1 MEQLA
6 WDDAKGCPVLR
17 GALVFGFF
25 AAVASLDRARK
36 AAGLGRLRVGGIG
49 IRLACSR
56 QTRLSLLRVGLGA
69 TFAALHALRLALGG
83 CGTAVGG
90 LFARRGVLAGRRFA
104 TARLGRL
111 DGPFVRTFDPLA
123 WLVCALHSL
132 ASTCRLGASISTGW
146 LGTQANVVGR

>member
-1 MEQLA
+1 MLH
-6 WDDAKGCPVLR
+6 

-25 AAVASLDRARK
+25 SAVASLDRARK
-36 AAGLGRLRVGGIG
+36 AAGLGRLRIGGIG
-49 IRLACSR
+49 MRLAYG
-56 QTRLSLLRVGLGA
+56 RLSLLRVGLGA

-90 LFARRGVLAGRRFA
+90 LFARHGVLAGRRFA

-123 WLVCALHSL
+123 WLVCTLHSL